1 MENDVCHVIPVGREP
16 LPIHVPE
23 RSEVTSSVGKVNKNK
38 HSNRF
43 AILNEFIDSGMLGLP
58 PLQSLGACRGT
69 SHPKLKKFS
78 TQTFSSFAPESADS
92 GVILCNKAQM
102 TEDMDENMDENVR
115 QGRLY
120 RLFRYILKLDSDFA
134 LL

>member
-1 MENDVCHVIPVGREP
+1 MHQLV
-16 LPIHVPE
+16 
-23 RSEVTSSVGKVNKNK
+23 
-38 HSNRF
+38 
-43 AILNEFIDSGMLGLP
+43 
-58 PLQSLGACRGT
+58 LGACRGT
-69 SHPKLKKFS
+69 SHPKLKMFS

-92 GVILCNKAQM
+92 GVILCNKAQR
-102 TEDMDENMDENVR
+102 TEDMDENVR